1 MSNFFYLIFL
11 FLCIFNFVH
20 TKKIIIPFKTSHNTE
35 INFIESLL
43 YDQIYVTLEIGITKQ
58 KVHLGITTDES
69 LFAIESADINE
80 SNYNCNKSISYKN
93 NRGRYIDNYKS
104 KKYIFG
110 DILNETFYFYNNLDP
125 KKDDIKQYNNI
136 MFGYITKL
144 ARGYTYKDNG
154 YIDNN
159 KNLISGEIGLQITI
173 DYTDAYHTS
182 ILKSL
187 KNLNLI
193 DNLVWSINYTNNEEG
208 NLILGENP
216 FQYNDSYTEEK
227 RKKTACTTDSDR
239 DFSWTLIFNDIKM
252 GNQKLNLFR
261 MADYSPQYGLIK
273 GTSQYFE
280 LVKPYFDNL
289 EKCELK
295 EIIFRTIKYYYYVCD
310 MNINLNSF
318 EPIIF
323 IHQELETRF
332 ILDKDDLFM
341 DYNGKKYFLV
351 LFQKESSKQKWSL
364 GKPFV
369 KKYQLFFDHESR
381 NIFLYDYSPK
391 SGSSGSISTSKIVL
405 IIVCIV
411 LGIGAIVLGIILGK
425 VFLAEKKK
433 KKAKELIDEINN
445 NDGNFNYENNNE
457 NENDENNINNSS
469 EEKLVI

>member
-1 MSNFFYLIFL
+1 MRNFFCLIFL
-11 FLCIFNFVH
+11 FLYIFKFVH
-20 TKKIIIPFKTSHNTE
+20 AKKIIIPFKTSHNTE

-43 YDQIYVTLEIGITKQ
+43 YDQIYATLEIGTMKQ
-58 KVHLGITTDES
+58 KVYLGLTTDES
-69 LFAIESADINE
+69 LFAIESAKINE
-80 SNYNCNKSISYKN
+80 NNYNCNKSISYKN
-93 NRGRYIDNYKS
+93 NRGIYIDIDKS
-104 KKYIFG
+104 QKYIYG

-125 KKDDIKQYNNI
+125 KKDDIKQYNDI

-144 ARGYTYKDNG
+144 GRGYTYKDNG

-159 KNLISGEIGLQITI
+159 KNLISGKIGLQITI
-173 DYTDAYHTS
+173 DYSNTCHTS

-216 FQYNDSYTEEK
+216 FQYNDNYTEEK

-280 LVKPYFDNL
+280 LVKPYFENL

-295 EIIFRTIKYYYYVCD
+295 EIIFRTIKYNYYVCD
-310 MNINLNSF
+310 ININLNSF

-323 IHQELETRF
+323 IHTELEKKF

-351 LFQKESSKQKWSL
+351 LFQKESSSQKWSL

-369 KKYQLFFDHESR
+369 KKYQLVFDHESR
-381 NIFLYDYSPK
+381 NIFFYEYSPK
-391 SGSSGSISTSKIVL
+391 SERTSTSKIVL
-405 IIVCIV
+405 ICVCVV

-445 NDGNFNYENNNE
+445 NNGNFDFENNKENE
-457 NENDENNINNSS
+457 NEENNFDNNNNIND
-469 EEKLVI
+469 KLVI

>member
-1 MSNFFYLIFL
+1 MRNFFYLIFL
-11 FLCIFNFVH
+11 FLYIFKFVYS
-20 TKKIIIPFKTSHNTE
+20 KKIIIPFKTSHNTE

-43 YDQIYVTLEIGITKQ
+43 YNQIYVTLEIGTTKQ
-58 KVHLGITTDES
+58 IVHLGITTDES
-69 LFAIESADINE
+69 LFAIESAELYEN
-80 SNYNCNKSISYKN
+80 NYNCNKSISYKN
-93 NRGRYIDNYKS
+93 NINRYINSYKS
-104 KKYIFG
+104 QKYISG
-110 DILNETFYFYNNLDP
+110 DILNETFYFYNNLDF

-136 MFGYITKL
+136 MFGYIKKL
-144 ARGYTYKDNG
+144 GRGYTPKDNG

-159 KNLISGEIGLQITI
+159 KTLISGEIGLQITI
-173 DYTDAYHTS
+173 DYTDTHHIS

-187 KNLNLI
+187 KNLDLI

-208 NLILGENP
+208 ILILGEHP
-216 FQYNDSYTEEK
+216 YQYNDSYTEEK

-273 GTSQYFE
+273 GTSQYFT

-289 EKCELK
+289 GKCELK
-295 EIIFRTIKYYYYVCD
+295 EIVFKTIKYDYYVCD
-310 MNINLNSF
+310 VNININSF

-323 IHQELETRF
+323 IHAELETRF

-351 LFQKESSKQKWSL
+351 LFQRESSSQKWSL

-369 KKYQLFFDHESR
+369 KKYQLIFDHESR
-381 NIFLYDYSPK
+381 NIFLYEYSPK
-391 SGSSGSISTSKIVL
+391 GQKKEGISTSKIVL
-405 IIVCIV
+405 ICICVV

-445 NDGNFNYENNNE
+445 NDGDFDYENNNE
-457 NENDENNINNSS
+457 NNENNNINVN
-469 EEKLVI
+469 